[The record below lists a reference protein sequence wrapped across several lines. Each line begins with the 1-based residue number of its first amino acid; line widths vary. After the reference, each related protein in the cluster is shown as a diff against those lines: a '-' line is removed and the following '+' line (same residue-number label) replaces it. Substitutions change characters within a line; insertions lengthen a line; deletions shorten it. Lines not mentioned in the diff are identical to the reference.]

1 MKLCWITIRVA
12 NVETSLHF
20 YHDILGLPVDSRRT
34 MPGREMA
41 MLGES
46 DMPKVELMYSEDG
59 KPGPGAGMT
68 IGLNVDS
75 LQNAMELMKSN
86 GIPIMGGPLSPNP
99 HLSFILVKDPDG
111 YTVQL
116 VEQK

>member
-12 NVETSLHF
+12 NVEASLHF
-20 YHDILGLPVDSRRT
+20 YHDILGLPVASRRT
-34 MPGREMA
+34 MPGHDMA

-46 DMPKVELMYSEDG
+46 DMSKVELMYSEDG
-59 KPGPGAGMT
+59 KPEPGAGMT
-68 IGLNVDS
+68 IGLKVDS
-75 LQNAMELMKSN
+75 LQEAIELMKNN
-86 GIPIMGGPLSPNP
+86 GIPIMGPISPNP

>member
-12 NVETSLHF
+12 DVETSLHF

-34 MPGREMA
+34 MPGHDMV

-46 DMPKVELMYSEDG
+46 KMPKVELMYSADA

-68 IGLNVDS
+68 IGFNVDS
-75 LQNAMELMKSN
+75 LQEAIELMKSN
-86 GIPIMGGPLSPNP
+86 GVQIVGGPMSPNP
-99 HLSFILVKDPDG
+99 HLSFFFVKDPDG